1 MRSKMQDKI
10 TINEK
15 EYDVESLNET
25 QQYYIKQLR
34 ELKQKESDLRFDL
47 DQMIAAQ
54 QVFKNMLIMS
64 TENKNDK
71 DTDNTS
77 DT

>member
-1 MRSKMQDKI
+1 MEDKI
-10 TINEK
+10 KINEK

-64 TENKNDK
+64 TENKDDK

>member
-1 MRSKMQDKI
+1 MEDKI
-10 TINEK
+10 KINEK

>member
-1 MRSKMQDKI
+1 MQDKI

-64 TENKNDK
+64 TENKDDK